1 MSQQDEIGP
10 LTPPVRGL
18 LLINLGT
25 PSAPTPEALK
35 QYLGDFLMDEK
46 VIDLPWLLRTALVRG
61 IIIPRR
67 ARASAQAYQ
76 SIWTE
81 RGSPLLTHLL
91 DLGEAVRTQLNVRL
105 RSHDEAT
112 RRESRAQ
119 TEFRTAGRSVGQ
131 IDVVE
136 VAMRY
141 GEPSLVR
148 ALRQLR
154 AKQVTDL
161 VVFPLYPQYA
171 EATTASTL
179 LEVRR
184 VLGEMQREDRASG
197 TTTWHPRI
205 REVRSFYDH
214 PAHTAAWVSV
224 IQQAWSSGRYEHL
237 LMSFHGLPMRQLRKL
252 DLNCGTHDC
261 CAVTKPHCYKSQCF
275 ATARGIAAD
284 LGLRDSQYTVA
295 FQSRLGRAQW
305 TRPYTSDM
313 LQELPRSQNVRRL
326 LVCTPAFVA
335 DGLESLEEIADRGR
349 EEFLRA
355 GGQDYATAPCLNSH
369 PKWVDG
375 ILQIADECFREDDVS
390 QSAPTSS
397 AR

>member
-1 MSQQDEIGP
+1 
-10 LTPPVRGL
+10 
-18 LLINLGT
+18 
-25 PSAPTPEALK
+25 
-35 QYLGDFLMDEK
+35 
-46 VIDLPWLLRTALVRG
+46 VRG

-67 ARASAQAYQ
+67 AQASARAYQ

-91 DLGEAVRTQLNVRL
+91 DLGEAVRVQLSL
-105 RSHDEAT
+105 RVQPQGQASGPT
-112 RRESRAQ
+112 K
-119 TEFRTAGRSVGQ
+119 Q

-141 GEPSLVR
+141 SEPSLLR
-148 ALRQLR
+148 ALQKLR
-154 AKQVTDL
+154 EQKVTDL

-184 VLGEMQREDRASG
+184 VLGELQRGEQASSASS
-197 TTTWHPRI
+197 WRPRI

-224 IQQAWSSGRYEHL
+224 IQQAWSAGSYDHL

-252 DLNCGTHDC
+252 DANCGTENC
-261 CAVTKPHCYKSQCF
+261 CAVAKPHCYKSQCF
-275 ATARGIAAD
+275 ATARSVAAG
-284 LGLRDSQYTVA
+284 LGLRESQYTVS

-305 TRPYTSDM
+305 TRPYTSDV
-313 LQELPRSQNVRRL
+313 LRELPQSRNIRRL

-349 EEFLRA
+349 EEFMHA
-355 GGQDYATAPCLNSH
+355 GGEAYATAPCLNSH
-369 PKWVDG
+369 PKWIDG
-375 ILQIADECFREDDVS
+375 ILQIADECFRQDEDSTSKSV
-390 QSAPTSS
+390 QTPTPCW
-397 AR
+397 AI

>member
-1 MSQQDEIGP
+1 MSQQSQLDTTRP
-10 LTPPVRGL
+10 SVRGL

-25 PSAPTPEALK
+25 PAAPTPEALK
-35 QYLGDFLMDEK
+35 RYLADFLMDEK
-46 VIDLPWLLRTALVRG
+46 VIDLPWLLRAALVRG

-67 ARASAQAYQ
+67 AQASARAYQ

-91 DLGEAVRTQLNVRL
+91 DLGEAVRSQLSSGNQTQDQARG
-105 RSHDEAT
+105 SAT
-112 RRESRAQ
+112 RAA
-119 TEFRTAGRSVGQ
+119 RTPQ
-131 IDVVE
+131 IETVE

-141 GEPSLVR
+141 GEPSLYR
-148 ALRQLR
+148 ALQRLR
-154 AKQVTDL
+154 EQQVTDL
-161 VVFPLYPQYA
+161 MIFPLYPQYA

-184 VLGEMQREDRASG
+184 VLGKIQSEAQAAASSA
-197 TTTWHPRI
+197 WHPRLH
-205 REVRSFYDH
+205 EVRSFYDH
-214 PAHTAAWVSV
+214 PAHTAAWINV

-252 DLNCGTHDC
+252 DANCGSENC
-261 CAVTKPHCYKSQCF
+261 CAIAKPHCYKSQCF
-275 ATARGIAAD
+275 ATARSLAEG

-305 TRPYTSDM
+305 TRPYTSDV
-313 LQELPRSQNVRRL
+313 LRELPQTRNIRRL

-349 EEFLRA
+349 EEFMHA
-355 GGQDYATAPCLNSH
+355 GGEAYATAPCLNSH
-369 PKWVDG
+369 PKWIEG
-375 ILQIADECFREDDVS
+375 ILQIADECFRRNESLVS
-390 QSAPTSS
+390 KSVQAPPP
-397 AR
+397 